1 MTKEEIKKSH
11 RHCSWMRNY
20 YLEIKHDY
28 NQALEWEEKRDEIER
43 KYPELFPDLP
53 F

>member
-1 MTKEEIKKSH
+1 MTKEEIKKLH

-20 YLEIKHDY
+20 YLEIKYDY
-28 NQALEWEEKRDEIER
+28 NQALRWEEKRDEIER
-43 KYPELFPDLP
+43 KYPKLFLDLP